1 MKILIILLSILA
13 TGLLIFDI
21 WLSYVS
27 TFTFIP
33 LFALLLISAYKLMK
47 LTGEKTKDKFWLV
60 ISTIVYIVMTT
71 FELLSGF
78 EIKPSSC
85 GFFMIILFIAFKV
98 YVLSSNREED

>member
-1 MKILIILLSILA
+1 MKIVIILLSILA

-47 LTGEKTKDKFWLV
+47 LTGEKTKDKFWLA
-60 ISTIVYIVMTT
+60 ITTIVYIAMTT
-71 FELLSGF
+71 LELLSGF
-78 EIKPSSC
+78 EIRSSSC

-98 YVLSSNREED
+98 YELSSDKEDE